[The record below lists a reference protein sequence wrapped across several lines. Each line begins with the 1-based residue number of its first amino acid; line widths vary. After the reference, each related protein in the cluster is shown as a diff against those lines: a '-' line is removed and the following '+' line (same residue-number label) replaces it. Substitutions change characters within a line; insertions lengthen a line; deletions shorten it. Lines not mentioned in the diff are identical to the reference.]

1 MARRSRGRP
10 LCDSRLHEQCL
21 PYRKGA
27 EMGPTLIHDY
37 GIIGNGRSAALVGL
51 SGSID
56 WLCWPRFD
64 SPSLLAALLD
74 PVRGGHFSIAPGEP
88 FTARRA
94 YAEDS
99 NVL

>member
-1 MARRSRGRP
+1 
-10 LCDSRLHEQCL
+10 
-21 PYRKGA
+21 
-27 EMGPTLIHDY
+27 MGPSLIHDY

-74 PVRGGHFSIAPGEP
+74 RGAGGHFSITPAAP
-88 FTARRA
+88 FTSTRA
-94 YAEDS
+94 YEDDS
-99 NVL
+99 NVLVTTFALSLIHI